1 MDYTVKNDDKK
12 TKLNYRAVD
21 YLQILIIKYEELL
34 QDTGSI
40 FKLYFLMHPSIQEP
54 GKILE

>member
-1 MDYTVKNDDKK
+1 MIEK

-34 QDTGSI
+34 HGLFWRIGMQL
-40 FKLYFLMHPSIQEP
+40 K
-54 GKILE
+54 

>member
-1 MDYTVKNDDKK
+1 MIKK

-34 QDTGSI
+34 QTVSALLHYVPPLGI
-40 FKLYFLMHPSIQEP
+40 
-54 GKILE
+54 KIVAIRI